1 MSTRVARVV
10 FAVSGLLLVAIV
22 VAASGGGAGADLRG
36 DAVRSRPPVARPA
49 GPAPLTFGP
58 SAAWRP
64 TPEPSSPAPP
74 PTTPAAAEPITTV
87 TDPVATGLAVPPPVR
102 LRIDVLEVDDAV
114 VTVGLEADG
123 SLEIP
128 GPTEVGWYRGSRAPG
143 APAGSS
149 VLTAH
154 VDYDGEPGVFLEL
167 GRLELGS
174 EIVTVDASG
183 AERRYEVSERY
194 QVDKDRLDTAELFRR
209 DGPHVLTLITCG
221 GWFDERARHYRD
233 NIVIRAV
240 PR

>member
-1 MSTRVARVV
+1 MSTRIARVV
-10 FAVSGLLLVAIV
+10 FVFSALLLVVVV
-22 VAASGGGAGADLRG
+22 VASTGGGAGADLSG
-36 DAVRSRPPVARPA
+36 VEVRSAAGSAAPPTAALAPSTAWPSLSGPATTATPA
-49 GPAPLTFGP
+49 GPE
-58 SAAWRP
+58 P
-64 TPEPSSPAPP
+64 TSP
-74 PTTPAAAEPITTV
+74 PAVRA
-87 TDPVATGLAVPPPVR
+87 DPVRSGLAVPPPTQ
-102 LRIDVLEVDDAV
+102 LRIDVLGVDDPV

-143 APAGSS
+143 APSGSS

-154 VDYDGEPGVFLEL
+154 VDYDGRPGVFLEL
-167 GRLELGS
+167 GQLELGS

-194 QVDKDRLDTAELFRR
+194 QVDKDELDTAELFRR

-221 GWFDERARHYRD
+221 GFFDEGARHYRD